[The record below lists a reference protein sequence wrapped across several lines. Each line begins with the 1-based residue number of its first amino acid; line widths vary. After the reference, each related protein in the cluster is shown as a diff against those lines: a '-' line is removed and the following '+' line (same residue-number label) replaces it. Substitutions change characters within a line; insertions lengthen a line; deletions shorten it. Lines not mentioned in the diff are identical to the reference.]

1 MQIMSFSAFGYEGEV
16 IKVEVDL
23 RRGLPVVDIVGLPG
37 SAVKE
42 AKERIRAA
50 IRNAALPF
58 PQERILINLSPADL
72 KKEGSAFDLPIALAV
87 LRAQVHASSAEETP
101 ELTGGARGCAREVR
115 RVMVLGELELSGRI
129 RPVRGTLAAVAAGL
143 SAHIYDYIVPNE
155 NEAEARITPGVR
167 VFAVQELRAALVACQ
182 QLAVEPQDA
191 PHEQSAPGWGQ
202 SNSVLL
208 WEGKQVSVEDTAHRV
223 HLPAD
228 TGASV
233 HQDAGMDAG
242 AIMALFPKRCPGA
255 VGETGARPEGTAP
268 GVSPFLFSVGR
279 STGDASDS
287 AGGTGQ
293 ERPVQHWPHAA
304 LGVTGGFEDVRGQRK
319 LIRALQIA
327 AAGGHHLIAYGAP
340 GCGKT
345 LSLSRF
351 ALLLP
356 DLDAR
361 TALEVTRVHSIA
373 GLLPKGAEQDPL
385 MRRPPCRTPHS
396 SASAEGI
403 IGGAG
408 TCLPGEISLAH
419 GGVLFLDEATQ
430 FKRPVLETLRTPL
443 ETGQITVSRA
453 GKSSTYPARFQ
464 LLLAVNPCACGN
476 FGVQHKVCTCAPQ
489 AVERYWRKLTAPL
502 LDRVDLRVEVLPPAS
517 HTLLSEPACCTAR
530 LRKTVACALEA
541 QWERQGSCLCAPIN
555 GRSSTVED
563 WIRYRNA
570 RLSPENVQRWCMLTD
585 DAAREFHRAVGKE
598 QLSGRGGHAV
608 LKIARTI
615 ADIEGVA
622 RLQVAHVQ
630 EAVALRTWSALLPHS
645 LT

>member
-1 MQIMSFSAFGYEGEV
+1 
-16 IKVEVDL
+16 
-23 RRGLPVVDIVGLPG
+23 
-37 SAVKE
+37 
-42 AKERIRAA
+42 
-50 IRNAALPF
+50 
-58 PQERILINLSPADL
+58 
-72 KKEGSAFDLPIALAV
+72 
-87 LRAQVHASSAEETP
+87 
-101 ELTGGARGCAREVR
+101 
-115 RVMVLGELELSGRI
+115 
-129 RPVRGTLAAVAAGL
+129 
-143 SAHIYDYIVPNE
+143 
-155 NEAEARITPGVR
+155 
-167 VFAVQELRAALVACQ
+167 
-182 QLAVEPQDA
+182 
-191 PHEQSAPGWGQ
+191 
-202 SNSVLL
+202 
-208 WEGKQVSVEDTAHRV
+208 
-223 HLPAD
+223 
-228 TGASV
+228 
-233 HQDAGMDAG
+233 
-242 AIMALFPKRCPGA
+242 
-255 VGETGARPEGTAP
+255 
-268 GVSPFLFSVGR
+268 
-279 STGDASDS
+279 
-287 AGGTGQ
+287 
-293 ERPVQHWPHAA
+293 
-304 LGVTGGFEDVRGQRK
+304 
-319 LIRALQIA
+319 
-327 AAGGHHLIAYGAP
+327 
-340 GCGKT
+340 
-345 LSLSRF
+345 
-351 ALLLP
+351 
-356 DLDAR
+356 
-361 TALEVTRVHSIA
+361 
-373 GLLPKGAEQDPL
+373 DPL